1 MTMDK
6 NRRRF
11 MRIPFGADVSIE
23 IDDRSYNVQ
32 TLYNLSIGGCLVPLE
47 IEAAKGTPCRV
58 RIPLSETHSVDVKG
72 EVVRAEDGI
81 VAINFLAIDP
91 DSLFHLQNI
100 IRYNSPDTEAVEKE
114 IEDHPGIR

>member
-1 MTMDK
+1 
-6 NRRRF
+6 
-11 MRIPFGADVSIE
+11 MRIPFGADVRLE
-23 IDDRSYNVQ
+23 LEGRSLKVE

-47 IEAAKGTPCRV
+47 MDAAKGTPCQV
-58 RIPLSETHSVDVKG
+58 RIQLSEKHAVDVKG
-72 EVVRAEDGI
+72 EIVRSGDGMT
-81 VAINFLAIDP
+81 AIHFLAIDP